1 MSSTRIL
8 EGAGSAFALLGL
20 AVSGVISGASAAH
33 LLDTVWHVDCGILG
47 LNTLIKTFIEY
58 SAGLAGA
65 YLHRIS
71 TFTLRYTVGFQL
83 RTDCCG
89 LVTAHPVFAS
99 V

>member
-20 AVSGVISGASAAH
+20 VVSGVISGASAAH

-47 LNTLIKTFIEY
+47 PNTLIKTFIEY

-89 LVTAHPVFAS
+89 LFIGPLH
-99 V
+99 